1 MKTIFRAYVYAY
13 AAIDTGKGITCPGG
27 GFFIHGDALGRTFN
41 GTDTAEQAF
50 FDIIVKGA
58 PDVFKRRSNV
68 LRIVTGRFARK

>member
-27 GFFIHGDALGRTFN
+27 GLFIHRDALGRAFS
-41 GTDTAEQAF
+41 GTDTAEPAF

-58 PDVFKRRSNV
+58 PDVVKRRSNV
-68 LRIVTGRFARK
+68 LRIVPGRFVRE